1 MQNSRLVVDW
11 STIVVKDVP
20 WPALMGGSAARPLIS
35 VFRCLGADP
44 GMSRVVLAMSGGVDS
59 SVAAWLLRQQGHDVV
74 GLFMRHGQDQPPS
87 SPAAVPQAGEGSKT
101 DWQSVLPRT
110 PLPQAAQPSCRKQ
123 GCCTAADADDAR
135 RVAEMLGIPFYAV
148 NFEQEFSRIV
158 DYFVAEYLAG
168 RTPNPCI
175 VCNTWLKFGKL
186 FDYADRLGAEHVA
199 TGHYARLLRT
209 DDGQFALCR
218 ARDQQKD
225 QSYVLFGI
233 ERRLLPRLMFPLGD
247 YRKEEIRQMARQLGL
262 RVAAK
267 RDSQEI
273 CFVPDQDHARFILAA
288 RANGHLRR
296 NRHRGWHRGGTSC
309 WLREVYHRPAQ
320 GSAVGP
326 GRASLRGP
334 HRSRVAPR
342 SDWRTRGA
350 CPQRS
355 RGRRRQLAGRAFAPA
370 DFFSG
375 RENSLPEP
383 ACRCDRAALGR
394 RRVSRGRST
403 HRSTASLPVK
413 QPYVTMAKGFWAAD
427 GSAEQFG
434 LPPAAS
440 DRFDTSRKNGQF

>member
-218 ARDQQKD
+218 GSRPAERP
-225 QSYVLFGI
+225 VL
-233 ERRLLPRLMFPLGD
+233 
-247 YRKEEIRQMARQLGL
+247 
-262 RVAAK
+262 
-267 RDSQEI
+267 
-273 CFVPDQDHARFILAA
+273 
-288 RANGHLRR
+288 RAI
-296 NRHRGWHRGGTSC
+296 RHRATIC
-309 WLREVYHRPAQ
+309 
-320 GSAVGP
+320 
-326 GRASLRGP
+326 
-334 HRSRVAPR
+334 
-342 SDWRTRGA
+342 
-350 CPQRS
+350 C
-355 RGRRRQLAGRAFAPA
+355 
-370 DFFSG
+370 
-375 RENSLPEP
+375 
-383 ACRCDRAALGR
+383 LG
-394 RRVSRGRST
+394 
-403 HRSTASLPVK
+403 
-413 QPYVTMAKGFWAAD
+413 
-427 GSAEQFG
+427 
-434 LPPAAS
+434 
-440 DRFDTSRKNGQF
+440 

>member
-1 MQNSRLVVDW
+1 
-11 STIVVKDVP
+11 
-20 WPALMGGSAARPLIS
+20 
-35 VFRCLGADP
+35 
-44 GMSRVVLAMSGGVDS
+44 
-59 SVAAWLLRQQGHDVV
+59 
-74 GLFMRHGQDQPPS
+74 
-87 SPAAVPQAGEGSKT
+87 
-101 DWQSVLPRT
+101 
-110 PLPQAAQPSCRKQ
+110 
-123 GCCTAADADDAR
+123 
-135 RVAEMLGIPFYAV
+135 MLGIPFYAV

-218 ARDQQKD
+218 GRDQQKD

-233 ERRLLPRLMFPLGD
+233 ERRSLPRLMFPLGD

-288 RANGHLRR
+288 AGKRTPPAKSSPRLAPWWGIMLASR
-296 NRHRGWHRGGTSC
+296 
-309 WLREVYHRPAQ
+309 VYHRPAQ

-334 HRSRVAPR
+334 HRSRVA
-342 SDWRTRGA
+342 
-350 CPQRS
+350 
-355 RGRRRQLAGRAFAPA
+355 
-370 DFFSG
+370 
-375 RENSLPEP
+375 
-383 ACRCDRAALGR
+383 AA
-394 RRVSRGRST
+394 
-403 HRSTASLPVK
+403 
-413 QPYVTMAKGFWAAD
+413 
-427 GSAEQFG
+427 
-434 LPPAAS
+434 
-440 DRFDTSRKNGQF
+440 